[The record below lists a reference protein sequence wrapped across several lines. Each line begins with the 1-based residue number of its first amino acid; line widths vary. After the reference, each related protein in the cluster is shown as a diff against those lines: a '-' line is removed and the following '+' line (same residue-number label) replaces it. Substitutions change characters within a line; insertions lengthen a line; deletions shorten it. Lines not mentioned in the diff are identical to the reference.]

1 MEPVTA
7 SAVAG
12 FFVSALNLL
21 QRPGLRGQRG
31 IGPNEGK
38 PSHDTKKP
46 GEGIAGLRAFEPSRA
61 A

>member
-12 FFVSALNLL
+12 FFVSALNPP
-21 QRPGLRGQRG
+21 QRRGLRGQRG

-46 GEGIAGLRAFEPSRA
+46 GEDVAGLRAFEPFRA